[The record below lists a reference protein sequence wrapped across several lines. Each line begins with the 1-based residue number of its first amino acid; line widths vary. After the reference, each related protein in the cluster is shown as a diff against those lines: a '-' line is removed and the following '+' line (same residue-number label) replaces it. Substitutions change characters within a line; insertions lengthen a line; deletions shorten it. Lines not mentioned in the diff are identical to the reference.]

1 MWAPPEA
8 NAPACLGKLCTLSC
22 DTERSECGSPRS
34 KRASLPWQA
43 VYFRQHHPLRQLLSA
58 IEHTFTV
65 TSAARGCSI
74 RRHVKGLGA
83 SRSQNALS
91 FFFFTSPLRHC
102 AFAFMPSRLGHE
114 GAHSTHQGPYLCTSA
129 SSQRLPRY
137 SSSVKRHACLPP
149 PKTSGLSI

>member
-1 MWAPPEA
+1 MWAPLEA

-91 FFFFTSPLRHC
+91 FFFSLLHC
-102 AFAFMPSRLGHE
+102 ATAPSRSCPRALVTRALTVPTRGLTF
-114 GAHSTHQGPYLCTSA
+114 AH
-129 SSQRLPRY
+129 
-137 SSSVKRHACLPP
+137 PP
-149 PKTSGLSI
+149 PANGCPGTPHP

>member
-91 FFFFTSPLRHC
+91 FFFHFSIAPLRLRVH
-102 AFAFMPSRLGHE
+102 ALAPWSRGRSQYPP
-114 GAHSTHQGPYLCTSA
+114 GALPLHIRLQPTAAQVLLIREAPRLSA
-129 SSQRLPRY
+129 
-137 SSSVKRHACLPP
+137 P